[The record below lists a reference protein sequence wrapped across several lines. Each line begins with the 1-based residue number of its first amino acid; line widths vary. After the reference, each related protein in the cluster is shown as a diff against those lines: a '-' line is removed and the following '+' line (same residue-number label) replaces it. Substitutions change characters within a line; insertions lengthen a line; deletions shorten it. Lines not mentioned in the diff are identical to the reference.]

1 MNKITEEQLKNIQ
14 EQQALLNQTFN
25 DIGVLSTQ
33 KHALLHKI
41 ADINKEVEEQK
52 HELEKQYG
60 PININLETGEY
71 TKIETE
77 DNKPELKVV
86 QEKEPA
92 DVK

>member
-1 MNKITEEQLKNIQ
+1 MNKITDEQLEKIK
-14 EQQALLNQTFN
+14 EQQTLLNQTFN

-41 ADINKEVEEQK
+41 AEINKEVEEQK

-71 TKIETE
+71 TKIESE
-77 DNKPELKVV
+77 DNEPELKVV
-86 QEKEPA
+86 KEKEPA
-92 DVK
+92 DVQ